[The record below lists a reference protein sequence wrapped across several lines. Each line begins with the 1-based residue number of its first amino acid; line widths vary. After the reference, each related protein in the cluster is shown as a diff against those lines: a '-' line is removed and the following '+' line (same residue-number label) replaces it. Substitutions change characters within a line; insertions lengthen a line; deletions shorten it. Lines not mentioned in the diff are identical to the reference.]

1 MHNSYNRLAQLLCEV
16 PEYAVEGRLNKNI
29 VAELARKYDVGLINK
44 LLSDKDMKKLFFSE
58 SDAGLIFK
66 KDIFLQFISQKEFL
80 PDSYTAFEQKIGLAS
95 GGTMLRNDDRIVLN
109 WPYKDC
115 ILEGGQTK
123 EDAKRDEVFFNEIL
137 APDEINTILE
147 DKVFTNWKRYDKD
160 GEHELDEL
168 KPNDNLIIKGNNLVV
183 LHSLKKRFAGKI
195 KLIYIDPPY
204 YFRDIK
210 SQDSF
215 GYNSNFKLSTW
226 LTFMKNRLDI
236 SRTLLAED
244 GTIWVSIGVD
254 GQHYLKILMDEI
266 FGSENFVSDI
276 SWQKTYSPRNDS
288 KGISN
293 EVESVLVYSKKP
305 GWLPNRLP
313 RTDKMNKVYKNPDND
328 HTLWRTSD
336 AFAPN
341 AITHQGMVYAIQH
354 PMTGEM
360 IYPYA
365 GACWPLE
372 QAKMLEEMQKWADY
386 KLEDLDDAK
395 ERGKVCGLLPDN
407 VRKGVKGIV
416 LNEPLESA
424 QRKVKAIYKR
434 GQWPKFFFTKNG
446 FGGIARKTYL
456 DDTKGKVVTNFWPF
470 DEAGHTDEA
479 KKEISS
485 IFDGDK
491 AFKTPKPSRL
501 LERIIEIATNKNDI
515 VLDYFLGSSTTAA
528 VAHESERQYIGIE
541 QMDYFDSVSVARLKY
556 AVNQNGNSFV
566 YCNLKNDA
574 NKFREKV
581 RAADDKK
588 MDNLL
593 DEVLHSSFLSYRI
606 DSKNHNIK
614 LGDFHK
620 LSLAD
625 KKHVLLDLI
634 DNNTLYLNYSE
645 IDDATYKISDEDKKH
660 NKAFYGE

>member
-1 MHNSYNRLAQLLCEV
+1 MHNSYDRLAQLLCEV

-29 VAELARKYDVGLINK
+29 VAELARKYDAGLINK

-95 GGTMLRNDDRIVLN
+95 GGTMLRNDDRVVLN

-168 KPNDNLIIKGNNLVV
+168 KPNDNLVIKGNNLVV

-204 YFRDIK
+204 NTGNDEFK
-210 SQDSF
+210 
-215 GYNSNFKLSTW
+215 YNDNFNHSSW
-226 LTFMKNRLDI
+226 LTFMKNRLQVA
-236 SRTLLAED
+236 RQLLSDD
-244 GTIWVSIGVD
+244 GAIFIQCD
-254 GQHYLKILMDEI
+254 DNEQPYLSILMDELYGRDNRINTIAVNMSTVSGTKIKHTIDGKRFPKTKEYILLYAKNKSAVKLSVPKQHKDKWDSEYNKIIPEWTNSDYELLVEGDLGKIEKRLKELSLQSLADYAKDNGIKLTDEWLWANAYRI
-266 FGSENFVSDI
+266 FAVEQNESLRKIAREKSFEYPIGCVTSSQGLVKIISTAFNRDSTRARIELVSAQENGQVFLSDNWTDMPI
-276 SWQKTYSPRNDS
+276 GG
-288 KGISN
+288 GISYEGN
-293 EVESVLVYSKKP
+293 VQLKNGKKP
-305 GWLPNRLP
+305 
-313 RTDKMNKVYKNPDND
+313 
-328 HTLWRTSD
+328 
-336 AFAPN
+336 
-341 AITHQGMVYAIQH
+341 
-354 PMTGEM
+354 E
-360 IYPYA
+360 
-365 GACWPLE
+365 
-372 QAKMLEEMQKWADY
+372 
-386 KLEDLDDAK
+386 KLI
-395 ERGKVCGLLPDN
+395 R
-407 VRKGVKGIV
+407 
-416 LNEPLESA
+416 
-424 QRKVKAIYKR
+424 
-434 GQWPKFFFTKNG
+434 
-446 FGGIARKTYL
+446 
-456 DDTKGKVVTNFWPF
+456 
-470 DEAGHTDEA
+470 
-479 KKEISS
+479 
-485 IFDGDK
+485 
-491 AFKTPKPSRL
+491 
-501 LERIIEIATNKNDI
+501 RIIECASNEGDI
-515 VLDYFLGSSTTAA
+515 VLDYHLGSGTTAA
-528 VAHESERQYIGIE
+528 VAHKLGRQYIGIE
-541 QMDYFDSVSVARLKY
+541 QLWYGENDSINRLMGVVDVEQSGISKE
-556 AVNQNGNSFV
+556 VGWNGGGSFV
-566 YCNLKNDA
+566 YCNIKNDA

-581 RAADDKK
+581 QTADDKK
-588 MDNLL
+588 MDDLL
-593 DEVLHSSFLSYRI
+593 KEVLNSSFLSYRI

>member
-1 MHNSYNRLAQLLCEV
+1 MHNSYDRLAQLLCEV

-29 VAELARKYDVGLINK
+29 VAELARKYDAGLINK

-168 KPNDNLIIKGNNLVV
+168 KPNDNLVIKGNNLVV
-183 LHSLKKRFAGKI
+183 LHSLKKRFADKV

-204 YFRDIK
+204 NTGNDGFN
-210 SQDSF
+210 
-215 GYNSNFKLSTW
+215 YNDTFNHSTW
-226 LTFMKNRLDI
+226 LTFIKNRLSI
-236 SRTLLAED
+236 SRDLLANN
-244 GTIWVSIGVD
+244 GLIFVSCD
-254 GQHYLKILMDEI
+254 DHEQAYLKVMMDEI
-266 FGSENFVSDI
+266 FGCDNFITTITTVTDARTRNYEAI
-276 SWQKTYSPRNDS
+276 SKTHEF
-288 KGISN
+288 I
-293 EVESVLVYSKKP
+293 LVYAKTSQYELYQLSNPEKKFSYYDDE
-305 GWLPNRLP
+305 GGFDLYELRNRNAAFNVDNRPNL
-313 RTDKMNKVYKNPDND
+313 
-328 HTLWRTSD
+328 
-336 AFAPN
+336 F
-341 AITHQGMVYAIQH
+341 
-354 PMTGEM
+354 
-360 IYPYA
+360 YPFY
-365 GACWPLE
+365 
-372 QAKMLEEMQKWADY
+372 
-386 KLEDLDDAK
+386 
-395 ERGKVCGLLPDN
+395 
-407 VRKGVKGIV
+407 
-416 LNEPLESA
+416 LNESNCDENGLYEISLEKKDGWIEVLPQKSGDVQTVWRQGKDTVA
-424 QRKVKAIYKR
+424 KKLNTIIFGKKA
-434 GQWPKFFFTKNG
+434 KNG
-446 FGGIARKTYL
+446 YQIVKKYRDDVLSVSTVWNENEALSDHGTLENKELFGKKTFSY
-456 DDTKGKVVTNFWPF
+456 
-470 DEAGHTDEA
+470 
-479 KKEISS
+479 
-485 IFDGDK
+485 
-491 AFKTPKPSRL
+491 PKPEEL
-501 LERIIEIATNKNDI
+501 LKKIVSLATREGDI
-515 VLDYFLGSSTTAA
+515 VLDFCLGSGTTVA
-528 VAHESERQYIGIE
+528 VAHKMGRQYIGIE
-541 QMDYFDSVSVARLKY
+541 QMNYVDDIVLKRLQKVISGEQGGISKSV
-556 AVNQNGNSFV
+556 NWHGGGSFV
-566 YCNLKNDA
+566 YCNIKNDA

-581 RAADDKK
+581 QAADDKK
-588 MDNLL
+588 MDDLL

-606 DSKNHNIK
+606 DAKNHNIK

-625 KKHVLLDLI
+625 KKHVLLDLV

>member
-1 MHNSYNRLAQLLCEV
+1 MHNSYDRLAQLLCEV

-29 VAELARKYDVGLINK
+29 VAELARKYDAGLINK

-95 GGTMLRNDDRIVLN
+95 GGTMLRNDDRVVLN

-168 KPNDNLIIKGNNLVV
+168 RPNDNLIIKGNNLVV

-204 YFRDIK
+204 NTGN
-210 SQDSF
+210 DSF
-215 GYNSNFKLSTW
+215 KYNDRFNHSTW
-226 LTFMKNRLDI
+226 LTFMKNRLEVARD
-236 SRTLLAED
+236 LLAQD
-244 GTIWVSIGVD
+244 GSIFVQLD
-254 GQHYLKILMDEI
+254 HNEVHYCKVLMDEI
-266 FGSENFVSDI
+266 FGAECFKNEIIWCYQGAGQSESQFKRKHDNILFYGKTPNPYFDWMSVGEPIGEKQRKKYTGKDENGYFKSYRHADGKVFKKYFDENELMPRLDWWSDI
-276 SWQKTYSPRNDS
+276 SIIQSNKERLQFSGGQKPEKLLQRIIACAT
-288 KGISN
+288 
-293 EVESVLVYSKKP
+293 KP
-305 GWLPNRLP
+305 G
-313 RTDKMNKVYKNPDND
+313 
-328 HTLWRTSD
+328 
-336 AFAPN
+336 
-341 AITHQGMVYAIQH
+341 
-354 PMTGEM
+354 
-360 IYPYA
+360 
-365 GACWPLE
+365 
-372 QAKMLEEMQKWADY
+372 
-386 KLEDLDDAK
+386 
-395 ERGKVCGLLPDN
+395 
-407 VRKGVKGIV
+407 
-416 LNEPLESA
+416 
-424 QRKVKAIYKR
+424 
-434 GQWPKFFFTKNG
+434 
-446 FGGIARKTYL
+446 
-456 DDTKGKVVTNFWPF
+456 
-470 DEAGHTDEA
+470 
-479 KKEISS
+479 
-485 IFDGDK
+485 
-491 AFKTPKPSRL
+491 
-501 LERIIEIATNKNDI
+501 DI
-515 VLDYFLGSSTTAA
+515 VLDYHLGTGTTAA
-528 VAHESERQYIGIE
+528 VAHKMGRQYIGIE
-541 QMDYFDSVSVARLKY
+541 QLNYGDTDSTKRLESVI
-556 AVNQNGNSFV
+556 NGDDSGISADVGWVGGGSFV
-566 YCNLKNDA
+566 YCNIKNDA

-581 RAADDKK
+581 QAADDKK
-588 MDNLL
+588 MDDLL
-593 DEVLHSSFLSYRI
+593 DKVLHSSFLSYRI
-606 DSKNHNIK
+606 DAKNHNIK